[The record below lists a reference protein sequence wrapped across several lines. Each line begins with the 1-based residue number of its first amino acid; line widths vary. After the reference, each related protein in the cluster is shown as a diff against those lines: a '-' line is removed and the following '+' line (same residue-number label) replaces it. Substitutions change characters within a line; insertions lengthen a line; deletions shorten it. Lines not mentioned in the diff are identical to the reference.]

1 MPAQLSLKHRCGPYC
16 PNGHVDR
23 SYTGAVLSP
32 RILVVGG
39 LALCGWCGWVS
50 GFHTDTP
57 AAVATWCVS
66 VGFVAGVDLILWSR
80 GPRKDTKGS
89 ELSPAEPW
97 PRPGRG
103 GPGPA
108 VHGLSPWLILIAV
121 AAIWDVL
128 GIDTGV
134 HQAHL
139 TISALAQAFRPVNA
153 ALLLVWMLVGMG
165 YGLARAR
172 APHRGRSAKP
182 AGPHMFVASM
192 VPSRGHPEM
201 PALLLPSSR
210 PVGLL
215 FWGATCMAGIVI
227 DQAARR
233 SRGRFAT
240 SGDFVRFTSTALP
253 ARILLIAAWTFAGFH
268 LFAR

>member
-1 MPAQLSLKHRCGPYC
+1 MLSLR
-16 PNGHVDR
+16 N
-23 SYTGAVLSP
+23 
-32 RILVVGG
+32 LVVGG
-39 LALCGWCGWVS
+39 LALGVWCGWVS
-50 GFHTDTP
+50 GFHRDSA

-66 VGFVAGVDLILWSR
+66 VGFVAGVDVMLWLR
-80 GPRKDTKGS
+80 GRRKDTKGS
-89 ELSPAEPW
+89 RLSPAEPW

-121 AAIWDVL
+121 AAAWDVL

-139 TISALAQAFRPVNA
+139 TISALSQAFRPVNA

-172 APHRGRSAKP
+172 APRRKRSANP
-182 AGPHMFVASM
+182 AGPHVLVASM
-192 VPSRGHPEM
+192 VPPRGHPEI

-215 FWGATCMAGIVI
+215 FWVAACMAGIVI

-233 SRGRFAT
+233 SRGKFAT
-240 SGDFVRFTSTALP
+240 SGDVVRFTSTALP

>member
-1 MPAQLSLKHRCGPYC
+1 MPSL
-16 PNGHVDR
+16 
-23 SYTGAVLSP
+23 

-39 LALCGWCGWVS
+39 LAVCVWCGWVS
-50 GFHTDTP
+50 GFHTDTA

-66 VGFVAGVDLILWSR
+66 VGFVVSVDVTLWSR
-80 GPRKDTKGS
+80 GRKDTEGS
-89 ELSPAEPW
+89 RLSPAEPW

-103 GPGPA
+103 GPGAA

-121 AAIWDVL
+121 AAAWDVL
-128 GIDTGV
+128 GIDTGAR
-134 HQAHL
+134 QAHL
-139 TISALAQAFRPVNA
+139 TISALAQAFRSVNA

-165 YGLARAR
+165 YGVARAR
-172 APHRGRSAKP
+172 APRTARSVKP
-182 AGPHMFVASM
+182 AGPRVLVASI
-192 VPSRGHPEM
+192 VPSSEHPEM

-215 FWGATCMAGIVI
+215 FWGAACIVGILI
-227 DQAARR
+227 DHAARR

-240 SGDFVRFTSTALP
+240 SGDFVRFTSTALET
-253 ARILLIAAWTFAGFH
+253 RVLLIAAWTFAGYH

>member
-1 MPAQLSLKHRCGPYC
+1 
-16 PNGHVDR
+16 
-23 SYTGAVLSP
+23 
-32 RILVVGG
+32 
-39 LALCGWCGWVS
+39 
-50 GFHTDTP
+50 
-57 AAVATWCVS
+57 
-66 VGFVAGVDLILWSR
+66 
-80 GPRKDTKGS
+80 
-89 ELSPAEPW
+89 
-97 PRPGRG
+97 
-103 GPGPA
+103 
-108 VHGLSPWLILIAV
+108 V
-121 AAIWDVL
+121 AAAWDVL
-128 GIDTGV
+128 GIDTGARRV
-134 HQAHL
+134 HL

-172 APHRGRSAKP
+172 APRRAPSAKP
-182 AGPHMFVASM
+182 AGPQLLVASV
-192 VPSRGHPEM
+192 VPPRGHPEV

-210 PVGLL
+210 PAGLL
-215 FWGATCMAGIVI
+215 FWGAACIAGIVI